1 MSYRIRCYTLFDI
14 TKTGV
19 LNRKA
24 PSTYSSDE
32 LKLWENRR
40 NTQANYDTILQIVSL
55 RSQPEQCSTTRK
67 KIINFK
73 EFQNFGFLFDEEE
86 DQSCWSFDFEI
97 LHPKVFF
104 DGIDELGALNADAD
118 GVPIIKTSDV
128 WDKLPQFLDTSPE
141 LRNIYFE
148 ILTDES

>member
-24 PSTYSSDE
+24 PSTYTAEE
-32 LKLWENRR
+32 LKVWECRR
-40 NTQANYDTILQIVSL
+40 NTQANYDTILQVISL
-55 RSQPEQCSTTRK
+55 RSQPEENTDTQEKT
-67 KIINFK
+67 INFK

-86 DQSCWSFDFEI
+86 DRTCWYFDFSI
-97 LHPKVFF
+97 LHTKVFY
-104 DGIDELGALNADAD
+104 DGIHELGSLNTDAS
-118 GVPIIKTSDV
+118 GVPIIKTETA
-128 WDKLPQFLDTSPE
+128 WAKLPNFLDTSPE

-148 ILTDES
+148 ILRDE

>member
-24 PSTYSSDE
+24 PSTYSADE
-32 LKLWENRR
+32 LKVWEHRR
-40 NTQANYDTILQIVSL
+40 NTQANYDTILQVISL
-55 RSQPEQCSTTRK
+55 RSQPEENTDTTE

-73 EFQNFGFLFDEEE
+73 EFSNFGFLFDDEE
-86 DQSCWSFDFEI
+86 DKKCWHFDFTI
-97 LHPKVFF
+97 LHTKVFY
-104 DGIDELGALNADAD
+104 DGIDELGSLLGDAN
-118 GVPIIKTSDV
+118 GVPIVKTDTTWS
-128 WDKLPQFLDTSPE
+128 KLPNFLDTSPE

-148 ILTDES
+148 ILRDE